1 MLSLFNP
8 FEARWP
14 ANSKLRLYVVVTPVS
29 VASWPETISRVR
41 ISVQGRSLWCCEG
54 VTKTAPIIGNFLT
67 FWWFC
72 LLITV
77 GYWLQ
82 TIWETFF
89 HISKILYHI
98 SKLLLIL
105 LMNIVF
111 QKKTSMLRLPTK
123 INHFLLSLVVAWS
136 GSSQIWSLFEHD
148 ESWCSGSVSIIRTLQ
163 STLWTHGIHTSSSC
177 ILRKLI
183 FSFWKWFFNSNAIV
197 KFFLYLNSR
206 FHSTGS
212 DDSLPMHTWKM

>member
-1 MLSLFNP
+1 MRQDGLLTANCVFMLLSPPYLLLSDP
-8 FEARWP
+8 RPSAEWESP
-14 ANSKLRLYVVVTPVS
+14 SKVGLCD
-29 VASWPETISRVR
+29 A
-41 ISVQGRSLWCCEG
+41 GGG
-54 VTKTAPIIGNFLT
+54 VTKTGPIIGNFLT

-72 LLITV
+72 LLITA

-89 HISKILYHI
+89 HIENSILYFDNYCFPE
-98 SKLLLIL
+98 KA
-105 LMNIVF
+105 
-111 QKKTSMLRLPTK
+111 SMLWRLTK

-163 STLWTHGIHTSSSC
+163 STLWTHSIHTSSSC
-177 ILRKLI
+177 ILRRLI

-197 KFFLYLNSR
+197 KFFCI
-206 FHSTGS
+206 
-212 DDSLPMHTWKM
+212 

>member
-1 MLSLFNP
+1 MLWRCHKN
-8 FEARWP
+8 W
-14 ANSKLRLYVVVTPVS
+14 ANNWKFSYDLMILVTDNS
-29 VASWPETISRVR
+29 
-41 ISVQGRSLWCCEG
+41 
-54 VTKTAPIIGNFLT
+54 
-67 FWWFC
+67 
-72 LLITV
+72 
-77 GYWLQ
+77 WLQ

-111 QKKTSMLRLPTK
+111 QKKTSMLRLLTK

-163 STLWTHGIHTSSSC
+163 STLWTHS
-177 ILRKLI
+177 I
-183 FSFWKWFFNSNAIV
+183 FIQAHLAFWGNWFFHFEN
-197 KFFLYLNSR
+197 
-206 FHSTGS
+206 
-212 DDSLPMHTWKM
+212 DSLTPMPLWSFFVFKYPLPLHWIRW